1 MVRFADVI
9 PTEEIRAKSL
19 DELERLYLVRRAELF
34 ALKQEIDRRKGD
46 VPQGAEVDFTKYV
59 TK

>member
-46 VPQGAEVDFTKYV
+46 VPAGAEVDFTKYV

>member
-1 MVRFADVI
+1 MSY
-9 PTEEIRAKSL
+9 EEIRGMNLA
-19 DELERLYLVRRAELF
+19 DLERLYLRRREELF

-46 VPQGAEVDFTKYV
+46 VPAGAEVDFTKYV